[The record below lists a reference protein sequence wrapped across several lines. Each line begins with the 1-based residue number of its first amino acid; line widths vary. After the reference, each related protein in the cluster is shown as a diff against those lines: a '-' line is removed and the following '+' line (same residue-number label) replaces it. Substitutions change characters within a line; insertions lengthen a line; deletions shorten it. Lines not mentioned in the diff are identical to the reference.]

1 MNEPSETIESPIRI
15 AVEFEGIE
23 PNERVRVALDELRAA
38 ATQQL
43 EDTAEVT
50 GFYLGGSLGDEFT
63 SSQGVW
69 TDMRPD
75 VKSWSFGVER
85 EFTFTPAK
93 PGR

>member
-1 MNEPSETIESPIRI
+1 MTETAQSPIRI

-38 ATQQL
+38 AAQQL
-43 EDTAEVT
+43 EDSGEVT
-50 GFYLGGSLGDEFT
+50 GFTYLGGALGDEFT

-75 VKSWSFGVER
+75 VKSWSFGVEQR
-85 EFTFTPAK
+85 FNLAPAK